1 MAEMG
6 QAERELYAAGDML
19 DDPLQGVLISVDQIT
34 ITRRFGQYARR
45 FHRGFWVFGARR
57 GLVAD

>member
-19 DDPLQGVLISVDQIT
+19 DDPLQGVLY
-34 ITRRFGQYARR
+34 RRSR
-45 FHRGFWVFGARR
+45 
-57 GLVAD
+57 